1 MASDAHVITVDADC
15 AAADRAVRLLGRLE
29 QRWSRFLPESDVTAL
44 NHAGGASVEV
54 DPATITLLDTMR
66 QAWHLT
72 GHGFDPTVLRS
83 LLAAGYTSSIVETG
97 FATSLPVQQYGAAGP
112 RRTIDDLVIDRA
124 RCRATLPDGLS
135 IDAGGI
141 GKGLAADLAVAQLIA
156 DGAAGALVSVGGDIA
171 AVGRPPRSGPIDH
184 EPTTDGWAIEVEHPD
199 VVGSAVCTLSVDA
212 GGVATSST
220 RSRRWVHGA
229 EETHHLIDPAS
240 GLPSSTDLAA
250 VTVVAR
256 SGWMAEAHATAAT
269 LRGTDGVLDHLDRHD
284 LSGMALTNDGRV
296 IATDDL
302 LGVLGPWKV
311 PA

>member
-15 AAADRAVRLLGRLE
+15 AAADRAVQLLGRLE
-29 QRWSRFLPESDVTAL
+29 QRWSRFLPTSDVTAL
-44 NHAGGASVEV
+44 NHAGGAPVEV
-54 DPATITLLDTMR
+54 DPTTITLLETMR

-83 LLAAGYTSSIVETG
+83 LLAAGYTSSIVDTA
-97 FATSLPVQQYGAAGP
+97 FATSLPTRQHGAAGP
-112 RRTIDDLVIDRA
+112 RRTIDDLVIDRE
-124 RCRATLPDGLS
+124 RRNATLPDGLS
-135 IDAGGI
+135 IDPGGI

-171 AVGRPPRSGPIDH
+171 AAGTPPRSGPID
-184 EPTTDGWAIEVEHPD
+184 ESTTDGWAIRVEHPD

-220 RSRRWVHGA
+220 RSRRWVHDG
-229 EETHHLIDPAS
+229 EEIHHLIDPGS
-240 GLPSSTDLAA
+240 GRPSSTDLAA

-256 SGWMAEAHATAAT
+256 SGWMAEAHATAAA
-269 LRGTDGVLDHLDRHD
+269 LRGAAGVLDHLDRHD
-284 LSGMALTNDGRV
+284 VSGMALARDGRV

-302 LGVLGPWKV
+302 LDALDPWMV